1 MNKSQTEELNRIG
14 RKINLAYGYIV
25 GLLTDGELYKFEAYI
40 HELEAI
46 RPLIDPTSY
55 IHNEH
60 AMILK
65 ASNRLKALRAFFK
78 ALE

>member
-1 MNKSQTEELNRIG
+1 MAGKTTEELNHIA
-14 RKINLAYGYIV
+14 RKINLSFLYIV
-25 GLLTDGELYKFEAYI
+25 GSLTTDELDQFEAYI

-60 AMILK
+60 AMILE
-65 ASNRLKALRAFFK
+65 ASKRIRALQAFFK
-78 ALE
+78 ALK

>member
-1 MNKSQTEELNRIG
+1 MAEITTEELNQIARQ
-14 RKINLAYGYIV
+14 INLAFGFV
-25 GLLTDGELYKFEAYI
+25 CGGLTTDDLDKFEAYI
-40 HELEAI
+40 RELETI

-65 ASNRLKALRAFFK
+65 AVKRLKALQAFFK